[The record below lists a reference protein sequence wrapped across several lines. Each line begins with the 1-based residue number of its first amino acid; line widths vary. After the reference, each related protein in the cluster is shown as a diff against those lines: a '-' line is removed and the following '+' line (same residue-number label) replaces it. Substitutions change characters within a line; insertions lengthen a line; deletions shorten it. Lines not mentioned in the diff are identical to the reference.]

1 MFIGYPTKSLLN
13 YPNLNDRHHNFCKL
27 ENDGSSYCF
36 SSKQGVRKEKCHP
49 HCLDISHQSEIQS
62 KCDRTQSGRTCQR
75 WDRNQPHVP
84 NFQPIVNLHNFCS
97 KPDGDNQHW
106 CYTTDPDVRWE
117 YCHPKCEVLTTT
129 STSTTATTTTRT
141 TTTTPK
147 PYPIGSTRYNIR
159 TRPPGV
165 HHTTPQVYDQCGT
178 QTSIN
183 RNKMSSY
190 RTSGY
195 CTTRCSKSSIPSASN
210 SYNSG
215 SARSLSPTGWMK
227 SLQGE
232 FQSKIYYAD
241 DKAESFNFP
250 WFVRVGTGYSS
261 RLNFLT
267 VL

>member
-1 MFIGYPTKSLLN
+1 MLN

-27 ENDGSSYCF
+27 EGDGSSYCLT
-36 SSKQGVRKEKCHP
+36 SKPGLRKEKCHP

-129 STSTTATTTTRT
+129 TTTTVT
-141 TTTTPK
+141 TRTPK
-147 PYPIGSTRYNIR
+147 PNHVSRTLHGGLTSQPDDQNTR
-159 TRPPGV
+159 
-165 HHTTPQVYDQCGT
+165 CGK
-178 QTSIN
+178 QNS
-183 RNKMSSY
+183 NKLKKEMSSY
-190 RTSGY
+190 TPKGY
-195 CTTRCSKSSIPSASN
+195 CRRWCPESSIPSASN
-210 SYNSG
+210 SYNSW
-215 SARSLSPTGWMK
+215 SARSLSPTGWMNG
-227 SLQGE
+227 LQD
-232 FQSKIYYAD
+232 KIYYAD
-241 DKAESFNFP
+241 DKAESFDFP

-261 RLNFLT
+261 TFFFHYILIIIYY
-267 VL
+267 